1 MGKQGCGR
9 RLTDKERLEIIALTR
24 ENPSLRHAELAV
36 KFNVNE
42 STIRKWRA
50 AANASK
56 VEQRYARSAGEA
68 RDLRKRGGAVRN
80 SDFDLALYE
89 WIVATMKQGIDVPP
103 IKVREQARE
112 LAQRHEGMDGFKAS
126 SGWYYRFC
134 RRYGLPCSSAGREE
148 SVKSMA
154 QAHVIAGG
162 NSSSHMTE
170 LSASG
175 ESSDGMATSNALPA
189 AVGGFTMLVNSVNA
203 AATSPSAS
211 AHEIARSLGVPS
223 NTAIGSDLCASD
235 VHAALA
241 SSGASMSVT
250 HLTSTAT
257 PSLFALPMATL
268 PMSSGAAPTSS
279 VLFTASQAAVAH
291 AVHQYKDLLQPNAR
305 LRLVKH
311 LTHTPGEAEMYL
323 VMDEETRLEYVKE
336 FALHPPSAVG
346 ASADAA
352 VISASSCMEHAP
364 RDVAAAA
371 RLSAPPA
378 APVATASASA
388 TGNSVGGVEVCEASD
403 QPQPQQQQQQQQ
415 QQQALT
421 V

>member
-56 VEQRYARSAGEA
+56 VEQRYARSAGDA

-80 SDFDLALYE
+80 ADFDMALHE
-89 WIVATMKQGIDVPP
+89 WITTTMKQGLDVPP
-103 IKVREQARE
+103 IKVRQQARE
-112 LAQRHEGMDGFKAS
+112 LAERHEGMEGFKAS

-148 SVKSMA
+148 SVKAMA
-154 QAHVIAGG
+154 QAQLTAGG
-162 NSSSHMTE
+162 GTSQLGELSVAGDGSDTLGSSS
-170 LSASG
+170 
-175 ESSDGMATSNALPA
+175 ALPN
-189 AVGGFTMLVNSVNA
+189 AVGGFTMLVNSASA
-203 AATSPSAS
+203 AATRPSAS

-223 NTAIGSDLCASD
+223 SSATASDLCAND
-235 VHAALA
+235 VQAALSSSAASTSLTQLTA
-241 SSGASMSVT
+241 SS
-250 HLTSTAT
+250 T
-257 PSLFALPMATL
+257 PALFAFPTASLPTPGM
-268 PMSSGAAPTSS
+268 PP
-279 VLFTASQAAVAH
+279 VLFTPSQAAVAH

-305 LRLVKH
+305 LRLVRH

-323 VMDEETRLEYVKE
+323 IMDEETRLEYIKE
-336 FALHPPSAVG
+336 FVLHPTPAPAAG

-352 VISASSCMEHAP
+352 VVSESSSAEPPRREAARPSASHVEP
-364 RDVAAAA
+364 
-371 RLSAPPA
+371 
-378 APVATASASA
+378 
-388 TGNSVGGVEVCEASD
+388 TG
-403 QPQPQQQQQQQQ
+403 PQS
-415 QQQALT
+415 LT